1 VGVFSEHNVHKIC
14 TILTA
19 NLPYLICNLLQQPAF
34 FDVVY
39 VLQTQKTMQCCCHC
53 TLQSTVH
60 SNWGTDFW
68 MEGPYSIHGTTTMS
82 DACGSANLKNYHYN
96 QCYVYAMFMT
106 RSISRPWINPAGI
119 DDTITINMTP
129 ILFTITTLHCYG
141 TAST

>member
-1 VGVFSEHNVHKIC
+1 MLKKITDYFYVVRISISLAILCEICIQIGYFFCRSYARKQKWVFFSEHNVHKIC

-19 NLPYLICNLLQQPAF
+19 NLLYLICNLLQQPAF

-53 TLQSTVH
+53 TLQSTVR
-60 SNWGTDFW
+60 SNWGIDFW

-96 QCYVYAMFMT
+96 QCYVY
-106 RSISRPWINPAGI
+106 
-119 DDTITINMTP
+119 D
-129 ILFTITTLHCYG
+129 
-141 TAST
+141 